1 VGVRDW
7 LAAVD
12 VSGRRAG
19 SSSVYQAVEKETVS
33 RPGLAGL
40 TTRAGLGRGWGIV
53 REVPMLP
60 VVLIGAGLLALS
72 VDGFATAA
80 NGQIIMRQLA
90 VLVIAA
96 TGETLV
102 LLIAGIDLSVGSVI
116 GLGSVL
122 GTSVILATGSPTLGL
137 LVCVGTGALI
147 GAFNGLTISRLGVPP
162 MILTLGTMLT
172 ARATAFLVTGGR
184 SIGGLPADVL
194 EFGRADWLGV
204 PTVFVISAGAA
215 LLVAFI
221 LNRTVFGQSIYLVG
235 SNERAAAF
243 SGIPVRRVKFLVYFI
258 GGILSGL
265 ASFVFLLRIGAAMPT
280 AGDPL
285 LLLVIG
291 SVVVGGTSL
300 MGGEGGVFR
309 TVTGAA
315 LIMMIV
321 NGLSLIGASY
331 YVQDVVSG
339 VVIVVGSALGVWLVR
354 ARTGE

>member
-1 VGVRDW
+1 VTLV
-7 LAAVD
+7 
-12 VSGRRAG
+12 
-19 SSSVYQAVEKETVS
+19 QPAVEDDVVS
-33 RPGLAGL
+33 RPRLVRSFA
-40 TTRAGLGRGWGIV
+40 RAGLGRFRDLV
-53 REVPMLP
+53 REAPMLP
-60 VVLIGAGLLALS
+60 AVLLGAALLAFS

-90 VLVIAA
+90 VLIIAA
-96 TGETLV
+96 SGETLV

-122 GTSVILATGSPTLGL
+122 GTSVILATGSPWLGL
-137 LVCVGTGALI
+137 LVCVGTGVVI
-147 GAFNGLTISRLGVPP
+147 GAFNGLTIAGLGVPP

-172 ARATAFLVTGGR
+172 VRATAFLVTRGR
-184 SIGGLPADVL
+184 SIGGLPPDVL
-194 EFGRADWLGV
+194 VFGRANWLGI
-204 PTVFVISAGAA
+204 PTVFVIAGGAA
-215 LLVAFI
+215 LVVAFI
-221 LNRTVFGQSIYLVG
+221 LNRTVFGQSIFLVG

-243 SGIPVRRVKFLVYFI
+243 SGIAVRRVKFLVYLI
-258 GGILSGL
+258 GGALSGF

-291 SVVVGGTSL
+291 AVVVGGTSL
-300 MGGEGGVFR
+300 VGGEGGVLR
-309 TVTGAA
+309 TATGAA

-331 YVQDVVSG
+331 YIQDVISG

-354 ARTGE
+354 TRTGE